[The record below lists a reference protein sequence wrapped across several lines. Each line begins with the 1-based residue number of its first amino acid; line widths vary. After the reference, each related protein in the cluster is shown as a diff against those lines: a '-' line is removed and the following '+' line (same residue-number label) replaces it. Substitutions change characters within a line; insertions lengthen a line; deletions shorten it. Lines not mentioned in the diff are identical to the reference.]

1 MKLLQVFAL
10 SLALRSG
17 NQCLSGSFQ
26 WFGSSFPIQAIDRI
40 HDATVLYEYLLHIL
54 ASVRKRHHDSIIQ
67 GTAIGPQLCMYRYLS
82 PNVIHAAKEVM
93 QANST
98 PYCLNKYKTT

>member
-1 MKLLQVFAL
+1 M
-10 SLALRSG
+10 
-17 NQCLSGSFQ
+17 
-26 WFGSSFPIQAIDRI
+26 GSSVHYARQADCSDQHHAAHQQYDPIQAIDRI

-54 ASVRKRHHDSIIQ
+54 AAVRKRHHDSIFQ